1 MFRCQC
7 PGGNLLSSRTLDRDK
22 GLKLNDEIVGGVPPR
37 HAGHHQISI
46 NIANNYPVMHKASDI
61 GYNIN
66 NGSNGIALPTDI
78 NMSRTKDLLMLLWKK
93 NLIDYRGV
101 MIMGK

>member
-1 MFRCQC
+1 MAVLCLDVSARGG
-7 PGGNLLSSRTLDRDK
+7 GGNLLSSGTLDRDK

-46 NIANNYPVMHKASDI
+46 NIATS
-61 GYNIN
+61 
-66 NGSNGIALPTDI
+66 
-78 NMSRTKDLLMLLWKK
+78 
-93 NLIDYRGV
+93 V